1 MTHPA
6 RLPPAGAR
14 CCEGMA
20 TMGGSRFKRS
30 FLVYLLIGVVL
41 IIVIFSVFP
50 RGGGSNE
57 IPLAGGTESLLERIK
72 NDAGLIEAIQV
83 GSDKVTL
90 DYRDGAESYETN
102 VPEAGFD
109 FFEFLSREGIDV
121 GSQGFPDI
129 EVGGGGGFGSTIAG
143 LFINLLP
150 FLLII
155 GLIFFFLRQ
164 AQGQGSQAM
173 SFGKSKARMVTA
185 NRPTV
190 TFNDVAGCDE
200 AKEELQEVVEFLKF
214 PERFA
219 SLGARIPRGC
229 LLVGPPGTGKTLIAR
244 AVAGEAGV
252 PFFSISGSEF
262 VEMFVGVGASRVRD
276 LFEQA
281 KRNAPCIVFVDE
293 IDAVGRQRGAGVGGS
308 HDEREQTLNQILVEM
323 DGFDTNTNVIVVAAT
338 NRPDILDPALLRPGR
353 FDRRVV
359 LDAPDVKGRVAI
371 LDVHVRG
378 KPLADEVDL
387 HTIAKE
393 TPGFSGA
400 ELANLLNEAAILAA
414 RRQKKHITQ
423 AEVEEAV
430 DRVMAGPER
439 KSRLLVGREKEIVAY
454 HEGGH
459 ALVASHIPGHDPVHK
474 VTIVPRG
481 MAGGYTRYLPES
493 EHRLAG
499 KTYYEGFMA
508 SALGGHAAEEV
519 VFGEMTT
526 GAHDDL
532 SKVTQIARAMITQWG
547 MSERLG
553 ARTFGKKESM
563 VFLGR
568 DISEQRDYS
577 EMVAE
582 QIDEELREIIDR
594 ARDRARTILRRNRE
608 QLDLLA
614 TRLMEVETLEGDD
627 LKAILAWQPGDAVP
641 QPTPPPPPPE
651 PTPPPSASGDDAPE
665 EEREPLMPP
674 KPGLAWGG
682 NQNSS
687 SLD

>member
-1 MTHPA
+1 
-6 RLPPAGAR
+6 
-14 CCEGMA
+14 
-20 TMGGSRFKRS
+20 MGGTRFRRS
-30 FLVYLLIGVVL
+30 FVIYLLVFIVL
-41 IIVIFSVFP
+41 IVVVFSVFSG
-50 RGGGSNE
+50 GGGSNK
-57 IPLAGGTESLLERIK
+57 IPLAGGTESLLDRIE
-72 NDAGLIEAIQV
+72 NQTGLIETIQV
-83 GSDKVTL
+83 SSSKVTL
-90 DYRDGAESYETN
+90 AYRDGATALESSLPET
-102 VPEAGFD
+102 GFD
-109 FFEFLSREGIDV
+109 FFEFLAREGIDV
-121 GSQGFPDI
+121 GSQGFPDVEI
-129 EVGGGGGFGSTIAG
+129 SGGGGFGSTIAG
-143 LFINLLP
+143 LFFNLLP
-150 FLLII
+150 ILLIV

-185 NRPTV
+185 NRPSV

-219 SLGARIPRGC
+219 SLGARIPRGV

-378 KPLADEVDL
+378 KPLAEEVDL

-439 KSRLLVGREKEIVAY
+439 KSRLLVGREKEIVAF
-454 HEGGH
+454 HEAGH

-499 KTYYEGFMA
+499 KSYYEGFMS
-508 SALGGHAAEEV
+508 SALGGHAAEEL

-608 QLDLLA
+608 QLNLLA
-614 TRLMEVETLEGDD
+614 TRLMDVETLEGDD
-627 LKAILAWQPGDAVP
+627 LRAILAWQPGDAI
-641 QPTPPPPPPE
+641 PE
-651 PTPPPSASGDDAPE
+651 PTPPPPAPDPTPPPSAPTSGEAD

-687 SLD
+687 SLE

>member
-1 MTHPA
+1 
-6 RLPPAGAR
+6 
-14 CCEGMA
+14 
-20 TMGGSRFKRS
+20 MGGRFGRN
-30 FLVYLLIGVVL
+30 FLVYGLILVVL
-41 IIVIFSVFP
+41 IVVIYALLG
-50 RGGGSNE
+50 RGGGGSDTVA
-57 IPLAGGTESLLERIK
+57 LAGGGEDLLSLIDRDKGQIES
-72 NDAGLIEAIQV
+72 IQV
-83 GSDKVTL
+83 ADDKVTL
-90 DYRDGAESYETN
+90 NYRDGGRSISANTPGQPWD
-102 VPEAGFD
+102 VFA
-109 FFEFLSREGIDV
+109 FFQLHGVDI
-121 GSQGFPDI
+121 GMPGFP
-129 EVGGGGGFGSTIAG
+129 EVEVRGSGGFGSVIGG
-143 LFINLLP
+143 LLINFLP
-150 FLLII
+150 FILIFGI
-155 GLIFFFLRQ
+155 IFFFLFRH

-173 SFGKSKARMVTA
+173 SFGKSKARLVTA

-190 TFNDVAGCDE
+190 TFNDVAGADE

-219 SLGARIPRGC
+219 SLGARIPRGV
-229 LLVGPPGTGKTLIAR
+229 LLVGPPGTGKTLLAR

-353 FDRRVV
+353 FDRRVI
-359 LDAPDVKGRVAI
+359 LDAPDVKGREEI
-371 LDVHVRG
+371 LAVHVRG
-378 KPLADEVDL
+378 KPLAEEVDL
-387 HTIAKE
+387 RTIAKE

-414 RRQKKHITQ
+414 RRSKKRVTQ

-439 KSRLLVGREKEIVAY
+439 KSRLLIGREREVVAF
-454 HEGGH
+454 HEAGH
-459 ALVASHIPGHDPVHK
+459 ALVAAHTPGHDPVHK

-499 KTYYEGFMA
+499 KSYYEGFMS
-508 SALGGHAAEEV
+508 SALGGHAAEEI

-577 EMVAE
+577 ETIAE

-608 QLDLLA
+608 QLELLA
-614 TRLMEVETLEGDD
+614 TRLMDTETLEGDE
-627 LKAILAWQPGDAVP
+627 LRAILAWQPGDP
-641 QPTPPPPPPE
+641 EPERTPEPPPE
-651 PTPPPSASGDDAPE
+651 PTPPAAPPEPEGDA
-665 EEREPLMPP
+665 EREPLLPP

-682 NQNSS
+682 SS
-687 SLD
+687 SRYQSDDGPTST

>member
-1 MTHPA
+1 
-6 RLPPAGAR
+6 
-14 CCEGMA
+14 MA

-30 FLVYLLIGVVL
+30 FLVYFLIFVVL
-41 IIVIFSVFP
+41 IVVVFTVFP

-57 IPLAGGTESLLERIK
+57 IPLAGGTESLLGRIE
-72 NDAGLIEAIQV
+72 NDVGAIETIQV
-83 GSDKVTL
+83 ASNKVTL
-90 DYRDGAESYETN
+90 NYRDGSESYQTN
-102 VPEAGFD
+102 VPETGFD
-109 FFEFLSREGIDV
+109 FFEFLSREGVDV
-121 GSQGFPDI
+121 GAQGFPDI
-129 EVGGGGGFGSTIAG
+129 EVGGGGGFGSTIAS

-173 SFGKSKARMVTA
+173 SFGKSKARLVTA
-185 NRPTV
+185 NRPSV
-190 TFNDVAGCDE
+190 TFNDVAGADE

-219 SLGARIPRGC
+219 SLGARIPRGV

-439 KSRLLVGREKEIVAY
+439 KSRLLVGREKEIVAF
-454 HEGGH
+454 HEAGH

-508 SALGGHAAEEV
+508 SALGGHAAEEI
-519 VFGEMTT
+519 VFGAMTT
-526 GAHDDL
+526 GAPDDL

-577 EMVAE
+577 ETVAE
-582 QIDEELREIIDR
+582 QIDEELRVIIDR
-594 ARDRARTILRRNRE
+594 ARDRARTILRRNRD

-627 LKAILAWQPGDAVP
+627 LRAILAWQPGDAVP
-641 QPTPPPPPPE
+641 QPTPPPPAPE
-651 PTPPPSASGDDAPE
+651 PTPPPPSASGGESGE